1 MGHRICRRDNIRIGG
16 IGYDGT
22 VPVISVSAAEQLKDV
37 QEHVHEVEIQVQRA
51 DDGDLLDHLR
61 PLSLIGAEQR
71 TGLLSVVQGHAG
83 EQYQAEGADDTH
95 PGRCLLYTSPSPR
108 D

>member
-37 QEHVHEVEIQVQRA
+37 QEHVHEVEVQVQ
-51 DDGDLLDHLR
+51 
-61 PLSLIGAEQR
+61 GAQGWEIFL
-71 TGLLSVVQGHAG
+71 TISGPWASYSVSSARVDCA
-83 EQYQAEGADDTH
+83 
-95 PGRCLLYTSPSPR
+95 S
-108 D
+108 